1 VQKSIR
7 SRRPALVFLALAM
20 TLTLVAAACGGGG
33 DDDSGGGSSDDGTP
47 QSGGTLTYGL
57 EAKTDNF
64 CIPTA
69 QLAISGILVVEAVY
83 DTLMR
88 PTRDPNVYT
97 PYLAKSVTANADSTE
112 WTIVLRDGVKFHDGT
127 DLNADALK
135 QNIDAWRGGVLLGF
149 VFQNIADTQV
159 TAPNTVV
166 VTMKAPWVAF
176 PAYLWATGRT
186 GIAAPAQLTGD
197 DCETNMIGTG
207 PFMQKSFN
215 PSTGDVSTVKNP
227 NYWRKGLPYLDGLNF
242 KPQEESS
249 QRINGLQGGQYDAII
264 ASGGVDLNQTEQI
277 PDVQITKEPDGRMEV
292 SHVLINVTR
301 PPLDDLNAR
310 KAVAMAI
317 NRDEINEIANRGE
330 SRLANQIFDDRIMG
344 HVDGMKWPKFD
355 PKEARRLADEYKASH
370 GGEFEFD
377 LQSTF
382 DQTTQAIF
390 ASVKEQ
396 AQKNAGITV
405 NLPAPVDQAQIINQ
419 AIGGSVD
426 AFGWRNY
433 PGQDPDTMYVWF
445 YSGSVVNFNHISDPE
460 IDEALTTG
468 RESSDEATRT
478 QAYEAFN
485 ERMTDQIYNF
495 WTYYTQWF
503 IATKSSVHGV
513 IGPNLPNEA
522 GEPGNDE
529 AVDVLAGY
537 HQMLGLWKD

>member
-1 VQKSIR
+1 M
-7 SRRPALVFLALAM
+7 FLALAM

-33 DDDSGGGSSDDGTP
+33 GDDSGGGSTDDGTP
-47 QSGGTLTYGL
+47 KSGGTLTYGL

-83 DTLMR
+83 DTLVR
-88 PTRDPNVYT
+88 PTREPNVYS
-97 PYLAKSVTANADSTE
+97 PYLAKSVTGNADSTE

-127 DLNADALK
+127 DLTADVLK

-159 TAPNTVV
+159 TAPDTVV

-197 DCETNMIGTG
+197 DCSTKMIGTG

-227 NYWRKGLPYLDGLNF
+227 NYWRKGLPYLDGINF

-301 PPLDDLNAR
+301 PPLNDLNAR
-310 KAVAMAI
+310 KAVAMAVD
-317 NRDEINEIANRGE
+317 RDVINEIANRGE

-344 HVDGMKWPKFD
+344 HVDGMKWPAFN
-355 PKEARRLADEYKASH
+355 PKEARKLADEYKSSH

-396 AQKNAGITV
+396 AQKNAGITI
-405 NLPAPVDQAQIINQ
+405 NLPAPVDQANIINQ

-445 YSGSVVNFNHISDPE
+445 YGGSVVNFNHIADPE
-460 IDEALTTG
+460 IDQALTTG
-468 RESSDEATRT
+468 RESSDKATRT
-478 QAYEAFN
+478 EAYEAFN
-485 ERMTDQIYNF
+485 TRMTEQVYNF

-503 IATKSSVHGV
+503 IATKSNVHGV
-513 IGPNLPNEA
+513 VGPNLPNDA
-522 GEPGNDE
+522 GEPGSDE
-529 AVDVLAGY
+529 AVDILAGY